1 MVNSRINKK
10 LNENKKNQSLKG
22 ESTDNLGQLL
32 GDPVVSKA
40 NTRKQE
46 QKNSMLNDLM
56 KEIDEDDEKLS
67 IEDDDEQL
75 F

>member
-1 MVNSRINKK
+1 
-10 LNENKKNQSLKG
+10 
-22 ESTDNLGQLL
+22 LL

-67 IEDDDEQL
+67 IEDDDE
-75 F
+75 